1 MNSKFNRKEIG
12 IIMESN
18 GINAIDPELAEM
30 IAEADTE
37 DNGLIDFPEF
47 ISVLARKSLRVDDS
61 AIDDIYKLLS
71 NGGTDDGGGIDARSL
86 LAVLADVGESTKFDE
101 RQLDELIRKAC
112 LYHQNDEFP
121 TTPTPTTTNED
132 GTQDAAAAAGAVA
145 PPPARITKQDLIE
158 MIKSIDINHTKMKI
172 TRSFRR

>member
-1 MNSKFNRKEIG
+1 
-12 IIMESN
+12 MESN

-47 ISVLARKSLRVDDS
+47 ISVLARKSFRIDDS
-61 AIDDIYKLLS
+61 AIDDIYKLFS
-71 NGGTDDGGGIDARSL
+71 NGTDESVNGGIDARSL
-86 LAVLADVGESTKFDE
+86 LAVLADVGETKFDE
-101 RQLDELIRKAC
+101 RQLDELIRKGC
-112 LYHQNDEFP
+112 LYHQNNDFPTIP
-121 TTPTPTTTNED
+121 TTPTINED
-132 GTQDAAAAAGAVA
+132 GTQDDAAAAGAVA

-158 MIKSIDINHTKMKI
+158 MIKSIDINHSKMKI

>member
-1 MNSKFNRKEIG
+1 
-12 IIMESN
+12 MESN

-47 ISVLARKSLRVDDS
+47 ISVLARKSLRIDDS
-61 AIDDIYKLLS
+61 AIDDIYKLFS
-71 NGGTDDGGGIDARSL
+71 NGTDESANGGIDARSL
-86 LAVLADVGESTKFDE
+86 LAVLADVGETKFDE
-101 RQLDELIRKAC
+101 RQLDELIRKGC

-121 TTPTPTTTNED
+121 TTPPTPTTNED
-132 GTQDAAAAAGAVA
+132 GTQDAAAAAAGAVA
-145 PPPARITKQDLIE
+145 PPSARITKHDLIE